1 MRMKEDLRQT
11 YGFYE
16 AHLRKNRVGY
26 FQELA
31 PYLWLLLVA
40 AFADFLS
47 TYRFMI
53 TGSVEDE
60 LHPVI
65 RLFSLYLGPLFGPL
79 LGKLGQVVV
88 AIFLS
93 IGFRP
98 VAKIFLILLS
108 IIYFY
113 AAWYNVWGINL
124 YTPRFL
130 TWLGV

>member
-1 MRMKEDLRQT
+1 MKEDLQQV
-11 YGFYE
+11 YGFNE
-16 AHLRKNRVGY
+16 ARLRKNGVGY

-31 PYLWLLLVA
+31 PYLVLLLAA

-47 TYRFMI
+47 TYRFMLA
-53 TGSVEDE
+53 GSIEDE

-79 LGKLGQVVV
+79 LGKVGQVTV

-93 IGFRP
+93 IWFRP
-98 VAKIFLILLS
+98 GARILLTSLS

-113 AAWYNVWGINL
+113 AAWYNTWGIDL
-124 YTPRFL
+124 YTPRFMS
-130 TWLGV
+130 WLGG